1 MVDTFQYWKF
11 WDFFKKLYLPESF
24 ISRSG
29 FAHAKDDIDGS
40 MVRQV
45 YYEEKNLPRI
55 REYCQKDVVELAN
68 VILRFRNL
76 PLLKPENIFV
86 AD

>member
-1 MVDTFQYWKF
+1 MLDTLQYWKF
-11 WDFFKKLYLPESF
+11 GDFENYTSLSLLSAVLGVPTP
-24 ISRSG
+24 
-29 FAHAKDDIDGS
+29 KDDIDGS

-45 YYEEKNLPRI
+45 NYEEKNLPRI
-55 REYCQKDVVELAN
+55 IEYCQKDVVAVAN
-68 VILRFRNL
+68 VFLRFRNL